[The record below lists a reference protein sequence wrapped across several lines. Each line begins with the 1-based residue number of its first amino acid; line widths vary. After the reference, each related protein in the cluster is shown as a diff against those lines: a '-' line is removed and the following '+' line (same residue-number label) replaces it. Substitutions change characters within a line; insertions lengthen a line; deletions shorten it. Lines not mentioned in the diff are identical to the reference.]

1 MLNKSAIN
9 LYEKLGF
16 KKITVRKNY
25 YKDSD
30 GILML
35 KEVRWKLWKIFIY

>member
-1 MLNKSAIN
+1 MLNKNAIN

-16 KKITVRKNY
+16 EKIAVRKNY

-35 KEVRWKLWKIFIY
+35 KEVR